1 MRDDITV
8 EESKL
13 IFNATAP
20 NFNSFT
26 YIFKDKVVFN
36 SKFLFKIR
44 AINRFGASDFSEEV
58 ELIAAIPPKVIGA
71 VTSSITTDGLNMKI
85 SWKTAF

>member
-1 MRDDITV
+1 MRDDIAD

-20 NFNSFT
+20 RFNSYTFI
-26 YIFKDKVVFN
+26 YKDKVVLN
-36 SKFLFKIR
+36 SNFLFKIR

-58 ELIAAIPPKVIGA
+58 KLTAAIPPRVIGP
-71 VTSSITTDGLNMKI
+71 VTSTLTNGGLDMKI